1 MGEIKPPLEKRSIKP
16 VTLKVTVVA
25 TRINE
30 NGTFS
35 QFEVVSAE
43 GPNDT
48 FKVSCP
54 PQGGGS
60 IYLKVASLEG
70 LKVIQ
75 NVVGSATKPKAKVF

>member
-1 MGEIKPPLEKRSIKP
+1 MHTPTRKRVITP
-16 VTLKVTVVA
+16 VVLTVKVQA

-35 QFEVVSAE
+35 GLTVLSAS

-48 FKVSCP
+48 FKASIP

-60 IYLKVASLEG
+60 IYLKVESLKGVTIREDG
-70 LKVIQ
+70 DTATA
-75 NVVGSATKPKAKVF
+75 NSAAKAKLF

>member
-1 MGEIKPPLEKRSIKP
+1 MDNRKVTIKRSIAP
-16 VTLKVTVVA
+16 VKLTVTVTA

-35 QFEVVSAE
+35 GLVVEKVS

-48 FKVSCP
+48 FKAVTP

-60 IYLKVASLEG
+60 IYLKVENLDG
-70 LKVIQ
+70 IRILKD
-75 NVVGSATKPKAKVF
+75 AEPAPKFKAKLF